1 MKPLITI
8 RKTMWSLTWTFIW
21 TIFLSFLIFPV
32 FYLIYRIV
40 AVRSY
45 YTEVYEDR
53 VIDYG
58 GVFNKSKN
66 EHSITKV
73 LGVNKTQSFFGNM
86 FDYGNIS
93 VNLVGSRGLLYNG
106 IGDVNKVEQFFKS
119 RIINA
124 NELKQAI
131 IE

>member
-21 TIFLSFLIFPV
+21 TILLSVLIIPV

-40 AVRSY
+40 AVRSH

-53 VIDYG
+53 VIDYR
-58 GVFNKSKN
+58 GVFNKSKS

-73 LGVNKTQSFFGNM
+73 LGVNKSQTFFGNM
-86 FDYGNIS
+86 FDYGDIS
-93 VNLVGSRGLLYNG
+93 VNLVGSHGLSFSN
-106 IGDVNKVEQFFKS
+106 IGDVDKVEQFFKS